1 MTLVPDCFLSILSDI
16 DGSLFLYYN
25 FCLCNSLKDRAP
37 KERIKSLPVPWDGQ
51 VSFADAK
58 VRLFLKPAKTSA
70 TFLQGK
76 RYKGD
81 IYIIYIIRA
90 RKKGRG
96 RTRLMGQM
104 GQMGKAGVRW
114 HHTIRDGEVE
124 RGTAPGDAGED

>member
-1 MTLVPDCFLSILSDI
+1 MSDFVMTLVPDCFLSILSDI

-70 TFLQGK
+70 TFLHGK

-81 IYIIYIIRA
+81 IYIIYNTRA
-90 RKKGRG
+90 KEGKGKNEADG
-96 RTRLMGQM
+96 EGGGAM
-104 GQMGKAGVRW
+104 AS
-114 HHTIRDGEVE
+114 HHTE
-124 RGTAPGDAGED
+124 RGKHDRGD